1 MLVLFAIVLT
11 DLIGF
16 GLVVP
21 LLPFYGTHYGASPAE
36 VTQLMATY
44 SLMQL
49 FVAPIWGRLSDRY
62 GRRPILLLSL
72 AGSIVSYL
80 WLGFADA
87 LWMLFAARAVQ
98 GACAGNIAAAQA
110 YVADITTPET
120 RAKGMGVIGAA
131 FGFGFIIGPAVGGAL
146 AGPDPL
152 NPMLTLPA
160 FAGAGLSGLAF
171 LGTLLFLEESLPAE
185 SRRSAARVG
194 RLTAIAQALRRP
206 DLRLLI
212 SLYFLIIFAFA
223 GMETTFA
230 LWAKEQFG
238 WGPSSVG
245 YLFAYVGILGAV
257 IQGGLIGRLTRR
269 FGEERLLLAGTIC
282 LLLGMLGIP
291 LASRVPYL
299 FVATGILS
307 IGFAMAQPS
316 IASLIS
322 RRAAAHEQGEVLGVS
337 QSAGS
342 LARVVGPLVAGFLFA
357 TLGRDAPYF
366 GGALVLACVVI
377 LGRQLVRAAG
387 AAPVAK
393 KPDDDHERAAIRRS
407 S

>member
-44 SLMQL
+44 SLLQL
-49 FVAPIWGRLSDRY
+49 FVAPLWGRLSDRY

-72 AGSIVSYL
+72 AGSVASYL

-110 YVADITTPET
+110 YIADITTPET

-131 FGFGFIIGPAVGGAL
+131 FGFGFIIGPALGGAL

-152 NPMLTLPA
+152 NPMLTVPA
-160 FAGAGLSGLAF
+160 FAGAGLSALAF
-171 LGTLLFLEESLPAE
+171 LGTLLFLKESLPL
-185 SRRSAARVG
+185 SLRRTAARLG
-194 RLTAIAQALRRP
+194 RVQAVMQALRRP
-206 DLRLLI
+206 GLRLLI
-212 SLYFLIIFAFA
+212 ALYFMIIFAFA

-230 LWAKEQFG
+230 LWALQQFG

-245 YLFAYVGILGAV
+245 YLFAYVGILGAI

-269 FGEERLLLAGTIC
+269 FGEERLLLAGTVF
-282 LLLGMLGIP
+282 LLLGLLGIP
-291 LASRVPYL
+291 LASRVAYL
-299 FVATGILS
+299 FVATGLLS
-307 IGFAMAQPS
+307 IGFAMAQPAIS
-316 IASLIS
+316 SLIS
-322 RRAAAHEQGEVLGVS
+322 RRAAAHEQGEVMGVS

-357 TLGRDAPYF
+357 EFGRNAPYF
-366 GGALVLACVVI
+366 GGAVVLACVVI
-377 LGRQLVRAAG
+377 LGRQLVRAAEP
-387 AAPVAK
+387 AMAP
-393 KPDDDHERAAIRRS
+393 KPQS
-407 S
+407 PS

>member
-16 GLVVP
+16 GLVIP
-21 LLPFYGTHYGASPAE
+21 LLPFYGTHYGASAAE

-72 AGSIVSYL
+72 AGSVASYL

-131 FGFGFIIGPAVGGAL
+131 FGIGFIIGPALGGAL

-152 NPMLTLPA
+152 NPALAVPA
-160 FAGAGLSGLAF
+160 FAGAGLSALAF
-171 LGTLLFLEESLPAE
+171 LGTLLLLKESLPAGL
-185 SRRSAARVG
+185 RRSTARAG
-194 RLTAIAQALRRP
+194 RLLAVAKALRRP

-212 SLYFLIIFAFA
+212 ALYFMIIFAFA

-230 LWAKEQFG
+230 LWAFQQFN

-257 IQGGLIGRLTRR
+257 IQGGLIGRLARR
-269 FGEERLLLAGTIC
+269 FGEERLLLTGTVF
-282 LLLGMLGIP
+282 LLLGLLGIP
-291 LASRVPYL
+291 LSSRVPYL
-299 FVATGILS
+299 FVATGFLS
-307 IGFAMAQPS
+307 VGFAMAQPS
-316 IASLIS
+316 INSLIS

-357 TLGRDAPYF
+357 TLGRNAPYF
-366 GGALVLACVVI
+366 GGAAVLACVVI
-377 LGRQLVRAAG
+377 LGRQLVRAAEPIL
-387 AAPVAK
+387 APK
-393 KPDDDHERAAIRRS
+393 TQSLP
-407 S
+407 

>member
-1 MLVLFAIVLT
+1 MLVLFAIVLI

-16 GLVVP
+16 GLVIP
-21 LLPFYGTHYGASPAE
+21 LLPFYGTHYGASAAE

-44 SLMQL
+44 SLLQL
-49 FVAPIWGRLSDRY
+49 FVAPVWGRLSDRY

-72 AGSIVSYL
+72 AGSVVSYL

-110 YVADITTPET
+110 YVADVTTPET

-131 FGFGFIIGPAVGGAL
+131 FGFGFIIGPALGGAL

-152 NPMLTLPA
+152 NPALAMPA
-160 FAGAGLSGLAF
+160 FAGAGLSALAF
-171 LGTLLFLEESLPAE
+171 LGTLLFLKESLPQAL
-185 SRRSAARVG
+185 RRSDARVG
-194 RLTAIAQALRRP
+194 RLQAVAQSLRRP

-212 SLYFLIIFAFA
+212 GLYFLIIFAFA

-230 LWAKEQFG
+230 LWALQQFG

-269 FGEERLLLAGTIC
+269 FGEERLLLAGSVC
-282 LLLGMLGIP
+282 LLLGLLGIP
-291 LASRVPYL
+291 LSSRIPYL

-307 IGFAMAQPS
+307 IGFAMVQPS
-316 IASLIS
+316 INSLIS

-342 LARVVGPLVAGFLFA
+342 LARVLGPLVAGFLFA
-357 TLGRDAPYF
+357 MFGRDAPYF
-366 GGALVLACVVI
+366 GGAAVIACVVI
-377 LGRQLVRAAG
+377 LGRQLVRAADPIL
-387 AAPVAK
+387 APK
-393 KPDDDHERAAIRRS
+393 TPS
-407 S
+407 LP

>member
-16 GLVVP
+16 GLVIP
-21 LLPFYGTHYGASPAE
+21 LLPFYGHQYGASAAE

-44 SLMQL
+44 SLLQL

-72 AGSIVSYL
+72 AGSVASYL

-110 YVADITTPET
+110 YVADVTTPET

-131 FGFGFIIGPAVGGAL
+131 FGLGFIIGPALGGAL

-152 NPMLTLPA
+152 NPALAVPA
-160 FAGAGLSGLAF
+160 FAGAGLSALAF
-171 LGTLLFLEESLPAE
+171 LGTLLLLKESLPEGLRHA
-185 SRRSAARVG
+185 AARVG
-194 RLTAIAQALRRP
+194 RLRAVARTLRRP
-206 DLRLLI
+206 ELRLLI
-212 SLYFLIIFAFA
+212 GLYFMIIFAFA

-230 LWAKEQFG
+230 FWALEQFG

-245 YLFAYVGILGAV
+245 YLFAYIGVLGAI

-269 FGEERLLLAGTIC
+269 FGEERLLLAGTVC
-282 LLLGMLGIP
+282 LLLGLLGIP

-299 FVATGILS
+299 FVATGFLS
-307 IGFAMAQPS
+307 VGFAMAQPS

-322 RRAAAHEQGEVLGVS
+322 RRAGAHEQGEVLGVS

-342 LARVVGPLVAGFLFA
+342 LARVLGPLAAGFLFA
-357 TLGRDAPYF
+357 TLGRNAPYF
-366 GGALVLACVVI
+366 GGAAVLACVVI
-377 LGRQLVRAAG
+377 LGRQLVRAAEPIL
-387 AAPVAK
+387 APK
-393 KPDDDHERAAIRRS
+393 RPLLP
-407 S
+407 

>member
-1 MLVLFAIVLT
+1 MLVLFAIVLI

-16 GLVVP
+16 GLVIP
-21 LLPFYGTHYGASPAE
+21 LLPFYGTHYGASAAE

-44 SLMQL
+44 SLLQL

-87 LWMLFAARAVQ
+87 LWMLFAARAMQ

-110 YVADITTPET
+110 YIADITTPET
-120 RAKGMGVIGAA
+120 RAKGMGIIGAA
-131 FGFGFIIGPAVGGAL
+131 FGFGFIIGPALGGAL

-152 NPMLTLPA
+152 NPALEVPA
-160 FAGAGLSGLAF
+160 FVGAGLSALAF
-171 LGTLLFLEESLPAE
+171 LGTLLFLKESLPE
-185 SRRSAARVG
+185 ELRRKAVRTG
-194 RLTAIAQALRRP
+194 RLRAIGDALRRP

-212 SLYFLIIFAFA
+212 GLYFMIIFAFA

-230 LWAKEQFG
+230 LWAAQQFG

-245 YLFAYVGILGAV
+245 YLFAYVGILGAI

-269 FGEERLLLAGTIC
+269 FGEERLLLAGTVC
-282 LLLGMLGIP
+282 LLLGLLGIP

-299 FVATGILS
+299 YAATGLLS
-307 IGFAMAQPS
+307 VGMAMAQPS
-316 IASLIS
+316 INSLIS
-322 RRAAAHEQGEVLGVS
+322 RRAGAHQQGEVLGVS

-342 LARVVGPLVAGFLFA
+342 LARVLGPLVAGFLFA
-357 TLGRDAPYF
+357 SFGRNAPYF
-366 GGALVLACVVI
+366 GGAAVLACVVV
-377 LGRQLVRAAG
+377 LGRQLVRG
-387 AAPVAK
+387 AERPVLAPK
-393 KPDDDHERAAIRRS
+393 TQS
-407 S
+407 SP

>member
-1 MLVLFAIVLT
+1 MLVLFAIVLI

-16 GLVVP
+16 GLVIP
-21 LLPFYGTHYGASPAE
+21 LLPFYGTHYGASAAE

-44 SLMQL
+44 SLLQL

-87 LWMLFAARAVQ
+87 LWMLFAARAMQ

-110 YVADITTPET
+110 YIADITTPET
-120 RAKGMGVIGAA
+120 RAKGMGIIGAA
-131 FGFGFIIGPAVGGAL
+131 FGFGFIIGPALGGAL

-152 NPMLTLPA
+152 NPALEVPA
-160 FAGAGLSGLAF
+160 FVGAGLSALAF
-171 LGTLLFLEESLPAE
+171 LGTLLFLKESLPE
-185 SRRSAARVG
+185 ELRRKAVRTG
-194 RLTAIAQALRRP
+194 RLRAIGDALRRP

-212 SLYFLIIFAFA
+212 GLYFMIIFAFA

-230 LWAKEQFG
+230 LWAAQQFG

-245 YLFAYVGILGAV
+245 YLFAYVGILGAI

-269 FGEERLLLAGTIC
+269 FGEERLLLAGTVC
-282 LLLGMLGIP
+282 LLLGLLGIP

-299 FVATGILS
+299 YAATGLLS
-307 IGFAMAQPS
+307 VGMAMAQPS
-316 IASLIS
+316 INSLIS
-322 RRAAAHEQGEVLGVS
+322 RRAGAHQQGEVLGVS

-342 LARVVGPLVAGFLFA
+342 LARVLGPLVAGFLFA
-357 TLGRDAPYF
+357 SFGRNVPYF
-366 GGALVLACVVI
+366 GGAAVLACVVV
-377 LGRQLVRAAG
+377 LGRQLVRG
-387 AAPVAK
+387 AERPVLAPK
-393 KPDDDHERAAIRRS
+393 TQS
-407 S
+407 SP